1 MQHIPPGQGAQA
13 PVVRRIIHAQWSG
26 YARLWP
32 DGRLEMLAAPEHGRW
47 SPGPAGGVLIHWPDG
62 RAEAFR
68 PLGEE
73 LVLASMPD
81 PAGLHLPPYPCPAA
95 DLLGAELARTPAAQP
110 WLHPARPGPRLG
122 IVIPY
127 RNRQLH
133 LAKLL
138 PHLISFFQ
146 RDLRN
151 SHIQPLIVVSE
162 QADDGKFNRG
172 FCCNLGF
179 AALRD
184 HCDYIC
190 FHDVDYLPM
199 WADYSASA
207 FPSRIVWW
215 GHHMR
220 PLKAD
225 PANQY
230 WLKGSRTG
238 LGAVSVM
245 DKAQY
250 QAVNGYS
257 NAYRGWGFED
267 TDLVA
272 RFALKGLPVQQRDGT
287 FEPLDH
293 DNAGMLAPGQLSPE
307 WVANEARFKHQ
318 SAVYQQTGGMPE
330 GLNSLAWH
338 SLAFMFERWAG
349 LDESEAGI
357 ICRIRAQQPG

>member
-1 MQHIPPGQGAQA
+1 MAEQILFAVKKAVVAGQLRPGDKFPSVRALSQELRVNPNTAHK
-13 PVVRRIIHAQWSG
+13 VV
-26 YARLWP
+26 
-32 DGRLEMLAAPEHGRW
+32 AALVAE
-47 SPGPAGGVLIHWPDG
+47 GVLVTTPAVGSIVAE
-62 RAEAFR
+62 RAMGDRQEK
-68 PLGEE
+68 
-73 LVLASMPD
+73 
-81 PAGLHLPPYPCPAA
+81 A